1 MQQSNTLPPE
11 STKEHTAAGRAAPPL
26 CQELMLRLKIVIN
39 TIIRKIRLCLD
50 LNLLFQ
56 RRRHRSRSR
65 DRLSGT
71 EKKKVG
77 KKMATC
83 TLYFYFLSLSL
94 SLSLYKDTWIQGIQ
108 AEIPPKHTHIL
119 TQCACCTH
127 MQMHIEAFEVVLWRA
142 VTPGLEHSAALP
154 INKCILRTGCVIWL
168 SSQERQPG

>member
-1 MQQSNTLPPE
+1 MQQCNKLPTE
-11 STKEHTAAGRAAPPL
+11 CRKEHTAAGRAAPPL

-77 KKMATC
+77 KKWLHAHSI
-83 TLYFYFLSLSL
+83 FISSLSL

>member
-1 MQQSNTLPPE
+1 MQQCNKLPTE
-11 STKEHTAAGRAAPPL
+11 CRKEHTAAGRAAPPL

-77 KKMATC
+77 KKWLHAHSI
-83 TLYFYFLSLSL
+83 FISSLSL
-94 SLSLYKDTWIQGIQ
+94 SLCPFTRTHGYKEYKQKYPQNT
-108 AEIPPKHTHIL
+108 HTYSHNVHAAH
-119 TQCACCTH
+119 TCRCT
-127 MQMHIEAFEVVLWRA
+127 
-142 VTPGLEHSAALP
+142 
-154 INKCILRTGCVIWL
+154 
-168 SSQERQPG
+168 